1 MRYLNKI
8 VFINSANIRYAEVC
22 LDGNV
27 HFIGTQGVGKSTILR
42 AILFFYN
49 ANKQKLGIRTM
60 AGQKPFDEFY
70 LGHPDSYIIYE
81 VTRENGRFFIMAFL
95 SQGRAAFR
103 FVDCPYDKRFF
114 IDDAGNVGYEWGK
127 ISQTIGVRTFKSNII
142 RTREEYLNVLY
153 GNRQA
158 VSRELRRF
166 SIMESAKYQNVPRTI
181 QNIFLNQSLESQVI
195 KDIIIDSMD
204 FTDTGAIDLNR
215 IRDEV
220 KDFRMQ
226 YDDISKWFRKEKDGS
241 VMVRREADRVLSAY
255 ADYEAC
261 RKMIAE
267 LTGQTVFALEHNRKE
282 LPEVDSKISE
292 TQLLLAKKRRDAA
305 DESNKYNK
313 QRDELNQQMG
323 VLKKVLDDTAAKRKH
338 YEDISIDGIIEKISH
353 EGELNIR
360 RQSLN
365 EQMARLTDKNKDVKA
380 KYDALRQNEV
390 NSRKQRELDVQRRQ
404 SELKVG
410 ETSEMGALTDKHK
423 DDYQRVSEE
432 FQKRLSELQER
443 RTAIMQEVAD
453 LQVNAERIKNAN
465 PYSSQMDEE
474 KTRIEKLRT
483 ESSQRQKES
492 ARLQREIDS
501 ITHETELQR
510 KDLEAKADADVKDI
524 EHRISSVN
532 EQVANL
538 QQLLDRQKGSLIE
551 WLGDNKKGWERNI
564 GKIADEEAVLYNTG
578 LHPESV
584 PEGKDSVFGVKIA
597 VDNIERNVR
606 TPSDIQKEKSVLDAK
621 IIALRN
627 DIVKRKEQLTSDVEL
642 MEKKPSNKLRQLRVE
657 KSNIEAELQSI
668 PMRIKSAEN
677 HLVQYNE
684 TLQNY
689 RRQKLD
695 ENTRLLADANE
706 RLHKSENDIKR
717 TENERQKG
725 LDALRKSFNH
735 SRKEVQTRYDA
746 MLKALEDELKGIVS
760 EAQKRLKELD
770 ALMDRELHGL
780 GVDTNQLV
788 SLRSQLNDID
798 SQLQFIDRNRKE
810 YILWQED
817 KAKFLDH
824 EQENK
829 DKRKALKIKLDD
841 LDDKFAVRRRKL
853 DDAIKM
859 ADEECRRLIA
869 EKKSM
874 ELSIHETEGFMASE
888 SWPAEFADAPVETV
902 KPLADILSE
911 LKNRVM
917 EQNKYCD
924 SFQGAVKKFK
934 ANFSPQNAFHF
945 RTDFETDR
953 DYTEF
958 ATNLYEFISNDK
970 IETYRQRVSEQYAS
984 ILRTIGHSI
993 GELMSN
999 KSQVQATINEINRDF
1014 RENNFV
1020 GVVKDIELR
1029 ISDSSDRLVQHLLS
1043 IKSFNDD
1050 HANNIGEMDLFT
1062 DETQRIQNNQRAVQL
1077 ITVLMDQLE
1086 ADQKRDAVTLADI
1099 FKLEFRVR
1107 ENDNDT
1113 NWVERLSNVGSD
1125 GTDVLVK
1132 AMVNIMLINVFKKK
1146 VSKRF
1151 GDFRIH
1157 CMMDEIGK
1165 LHPDNVA
1172 GILDFANKRNIYL
1185 VNSSPTTY
1193 NATAYKYTYSLS
1205 KDASNVTVVKKLM
1218 TIQ

>member
-8 VFINSANIRYAEVC
+8 VFINSANIRYAEIN

-60 AGQKPFDEFY
+60 ANQKSFDEFY

-81 VTRENGRFFIMAFL
+81 VTRENGRFFIMTIL

-114 IDDAGNVGYEWGK
+114 IDDDGHVGYEWGK
-127 ISQTIGVRTFKSNII
+127 ISMSIGTRIFKSNII
-142 RTREEYLNVLY
+142 RTREEYLNILY
-153 GNRQA
+153 GNSQA
-158 VSRELRRF
+158 VVRELRRF

-204 FTDTGAIDLNR
+204 FTATGVIDLNR

-226 YDDISKWFRKEKDGS
+226 YDDISKWFHKEKDGS
-241 VMVRREADRVLSAY
+241 VKVRKEADRVLSSY

-267 LTGQTVFALEHNRKE
+267 LTGQTVYALERDRKE

-305 DESNKYNK
+305 EESNKYNK
-313 QRDELNQQMG
+313 QRDELNQQLG
-323 VLKKVLDDTAAKRKH
+323 VLKKVLDDTTAKKKH
-338 YEDISIDGIIEKISH
+338 YEDVGIDDIIEKISH
-353 EGELNIR
+353 QGELNIR
-360 RQSLN
+360 RHSLTD
-365 EQMARLTDKNKDVKA
+365 QMERLTDKNKDVKA
-380 KYDALRQNEV
+380 KYDALRQNEA
-390 NSRKQRELDVQRRQ
+390 NLRKQRELDVRQRQ
-404 SELKVG
+404 SELKVK
-410 ETSEMGALTDKHK
+410 ESSEVGMLTGRYK
-423 DDYQRVSEE
+423 DDYQRVSED
-432 FQKRLSELQER
+432 FQNRLREWQER
-443 RTAIMQEVAD
+443 RADIQQEVAD

-465 PYSSQMDEE
+465 PYSCQMDEE
-474 KTRIEKLRT
+474 KSRIEELRT
-483 ESSQRQKES
+483 ESARLQKES
-492 ARLQREIDS
+492 ARLQREMDD
-501 ITHETELQR
+501 ITHEAELQR
-510 KDLEAKADADVKDI
+510 KDLEAKADGDI
-524 EHRISSVN
+524 KELEHKIASLN

-551 WLGDNKKGWERNI
+551 WLGENKRGWEKNI
-564 GKIADEEAVLYNTG
+564 GKIADEESVLYCTA
-578 LHPESV
+578 LHPEIVS
-584 PEGKDSVFGVKIA
+584 EGNDCVFGVKIA
-597 VDNIERNVR
+597 VDNIERTVR
-606 TPSDIQKEKSVLDAK
+606 TPSDILEEKTTLDGR
-621 IIALRN
+621 ITVLRN
-627 DIVKRKEQLTSDVEL
+627 DIVKRKKQLAADIEQ
-642 MEKKPSNKLRQLRVE
+642 MEKKPSNKLRQLRGD
-657 KSNIEAELQSI
+657 KSNIDVEIQSI

-677 HLVQYNE
+677 HLAQYNE
-684 TLQNY
+684 TLLNY
-689 RRQKLD
+689 RRQKLE
-695 ENTRLLADANE
+695 ENTRLLADAKE
-706 RLHKSENDIKR
+706 RLRKAENDIKQ
-717 TENERQKG
+717 TEIEREKKLG
-725 LDALRKSFNH
+725 DLNKAFNH
-735 SRKEVQTRYDA
+735 SLKDVQARYTDMQQA
-746 MLKALEDELKGIVS
+746 FDNELREIAGQS
-760 EAQKRLKELD
+760 EKRLKELD

-798 SQLQFIDRNRKE
+798 AQLKFIDNNRE
-810 YILWQED
+810 QYILWQKD
-817 KAKFLDH
+817 KTEFFDH

-829 DKRKALKIKLDD
+829 DKRKALKVKLDE
-841 LDDKFAVRRRKL
+841 LDDRFSVRRRKL
-853 DDAIKM
+853 DNAIKM
-859 ADEECRRLIA
+859 VDEECRRLIDNKQA
-869 EKKSM
+869 M
-874 ELSIHETEGFMASE
+874 ERSIQDTEGFMASE
-888 SWPAEFADAPVETV
+888 SWPAAFADDSIETV
-902 KPLADILSE
+902 KTLSGLLAE

-917 EQNKYCD
+917 EQNKYRD
-924 SFQGAVKKFK
+924 TFQGAVKRFK
-934 ANFSPQNAFHF
+934 ANFSPQNTFHF
-945 RTDFETDR
+945 RTEFETDR
-953 DYTEF
+953 DFTDF
-958 ATNLYEFISNDK
+958 AANLYEFISNDK

-984 ILRTIGHSI
+984 ILRTTGHHI

-999 KSQVQATINEINRDF
+999 KSQVQATINDINRDF

-1029 ISDSSDRLVQHLLS
+1029 VSDSSDRLVQHLLS
-1043 IKSFNDD
+1043 IKSFNDE

-1062 DETQRIQNNQRAVQL
+1062 DETQRAQNNQRAVQL
-1077 ITVLMDQLE
+1077 ISVLMDLLE
-1086 ADQKRDAVTLADI
+1086 ADQKREAVSLADI

-1205 KDASNVTVVKKLM
+1205 KDANNVTVVKMLM
-1218 TIQ
+1218 TIL